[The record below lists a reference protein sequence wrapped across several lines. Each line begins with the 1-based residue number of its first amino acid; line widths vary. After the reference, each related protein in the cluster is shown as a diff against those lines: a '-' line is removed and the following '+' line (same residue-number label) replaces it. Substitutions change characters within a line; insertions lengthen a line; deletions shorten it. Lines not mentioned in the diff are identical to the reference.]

1 MREFRFRLHIPA
13 HEYLAYYQG
22 AAREVL
28 ATTAEGLRVRFPAD
42 ALRPFVSHGGVTGA
56 FVLRIGAD
64 NKLQALERVGD

>member
-1 MREFRFRLHIPA
+1 MREFHFRLNIPA

-28 ATTAEGLRVRFPAD
+28 ATSAEGVRVRFPAS
-42 ALRPFVSHGGVTGA
+42 ALRPFVTHGGVSGA

-64 NKLQALERVGD
+64 NKLQALEKVGD